1 MSRANDNRR
10 INSVNEN
17 FFELLDSESAYVF
30 GFWMADGSIHHDRHY
45 KISFSSKDLDHLLS
59 IKKAISAS
67 IDIYQS
73 KKNGVLT
80 NYYELYI
87 YSKKMFQDIIKLGGQ
102 ARKSTILKFPKIPE
116 AFLADFIRGYFD
128 GDGSVHYI
136 NYKKTKNNKR
146 YNCREIRSNFTCGS
160 KKFILKL
167 MHILNRRLGLSKK
180 VIGQYGPHQF
190 KLGYGQKDTKTML
203 NFMYYPKHKISLKR
217 KRVYLN
223 YF

>member
-1 MSRANDNRR
+1 MPSTNNSRR

-17 FFELLDSESAYVF
+17 FFEILNEESAYVF

-59 IKKAISAS
+59 IKNALSAS
-67 IDIYQS
+67 IDVYRS
-73 KKNGVLT
+73 KKNGILT
-80 NYYELYI
+80 SYYELYI

-102 ARKSTILKFPKIPE
+102 ARKSTVLKFPKIPDVL
-116 AFLADFIRGYFD
+116 LADFIRGYFD

-136 NYKKTKNNKR
+136 NYKKIKNKKR
-146 YNCREIRSNFTCGS
+146 YDYTEIRSNFTCGS
-160 KKFILKL
+160 RQFILRL
-167 MHILNRRLGLSKK
+167 MNILSKRLGLSKK

-203 NFMYYPKHKISLKR
+203 NFMYYPKHKISLER

-223 YF
+223 YL